1 MDVVEGVDVVDG
13 CNQQNS
19 INIISGICNR
29 RAVFVFLMN
38 RLPTELIDLILEFQG
53 YHVFRSGKYMRQL
66 EPSRYEPIKSRPR
79 ANYVYRSWGYEV
91 NFIKKIIPN
100 IMYEEIYQ
108 MVYGETQSE
117 AQASAEASVDAQE
130 DADKKKSLDI
140 AIQRLYD
147 MYEMGMYVKFTIK
160 PMVHAHHVT
169 WTMNSYYLE
178 PKSYSYNGQIYWEET
193 ARSTDV
199 MIFK

>member
-1 MDVVEGVDVVDG
+1 
-13 CNQQNS
+13 
-19 INIISGICNR
+19 
-29 RAVFVFLMN
+29 MN

-100 IMYEEIYQ
+100 IMYEEIYR
-108 MVYGETQSE
+108 MVYGQASVGAGGRAQTSVEGSAPTGAEGSAQTSV
-117 AQASAEASVDAQE
+117 QASAGALTGAEGSAQAE

-178 PKSYSYNGQIYWEET
+178 PKSYSHNGQIYWEET
-193 ARSTDV
+193 ARATDV
-199 MIFK
+199 MILK

>member
-1 MDVVEGVDVVDG
+1 
-13 CNQQNS
+13 
-19 INIISGICNR
+19 
-29 RAVFVFLMN
+29 MN
-38 RLPTELIDLILEFQG
+38 RLPKELIDLILEFQG

-100 IMYEEIYQ
+100 IMYEEIYR
-108 MVYGETQSE
+108 MVYVEGGAQAQTSV
-117 AQASAEASVDAQE
+117 QASAGASVDAQG

-147 MYEMGMYVKFTIK
+147 IYEMGMYVKFTIK
-160 PMVHAHHVT
+160 PMVHVKHVT

-178 PKSYSYNGQIYWEET
+178 PKSYSYNGQIFWEET

>member
-1 MDVVEGVDVVDG
+1 
-13 CNQQNS
+13 
-19 INIISGICNR
+19 
-29 RAVFVFLMN
+29 MN

-53 YHVFRSGKYMRQL
+53 YHVFRNGKYMRQL

-108 MVYGETQSE
+108 MVYSETQ
-117 AQASAEASVDAQE
+117 AE

-140 AIQRLYD
+140 AIERLYD
-147 MYEMGMYVKFTIK
+147 IYEMGMYVKFTIK

-178 PKSYSYNGQIYWEET
+178 PKSYSYNGQIFWEET
-193 ARSTDV
+193 ARATDV
-199 MIFK
+199 MILK

>member
-1 MDVVEGVDVVDG
+1 
-13 CNQQNS
+13 
-19 INIISGICNR
+19 
-29 RAVFVFLMN
+29 MN

-100 IMYEEIYQ
+100 IMYEEIYR
-108 MVYGETQSE
+108 MVYVEGGAQTSVEGSVDAEAQ
-117 AQASAEASVDAQE
+117 AQASAE

-160 PMVHAHHVT
+160 PMVHVKHVT

-178 PKSYSYNGQIYWEET
+178 PKSYSHNGHIFWEET
-193 ARSTDV
+193 ARATDV
-199 MIFK
+199 MILK

>member
-1 MDVVEGVDVVDG
+1 
-13 CNQQNS
+13 
-19 INIISGICNR
+19 
-29 RAVFVFLMN
+29 MN

-66 EPSRYEPIKSRPR
+66 EPLRYEPIKSRPR

-100 IMYEEIYQ
+100 IMYEEIYR
-108 MVYGETQSE
+108 MVYVEGG
-117 AQASAEASVDAQE
+117 AQTSVDAQGS
-130 DADKKKSLDI
+130 ADKKKSLDI

-147 MYEMGMYVKFTIK
+147 IYEMGMYVKFTIK
-160 PMVHAHHVT
+160 PMVHVKHVT

-199 MIFK
+199 MILK

>member
-1 MDVVEGVDVVDG
+1 
-13 CNQQNS
+13 
-19 INIISGICNR
+19 
-29 RAVFVFLMN
+29 MN

-66 EPSRYEPIKSRPR
+66 ESSRYEPIKSRPR

-100 IMYEEIYQ
+100 IMYEEIYR
-108 MVYGETQSE
+108 MVYGEVGAQTSVEAPTGAEGSAQAQTQ
-117 AQASAEASVDAQE
+117 AQASAE

-147 MYEMGMYVKFTIK
+147 IYEMGMYVKFTIK
-160 PMVHAHHVT
+160 PMVHVKHVT

-178 PKSYSYNGQIYWEET
+178 PKSYSHNGQIYWEET

-199 MIFK
+199 MILK

>member
-1 MDVVEGVDVVDG
+1 
-13 CNQQNS
+13 
-19 INIISGICNR
+19 
-29 RAVFVFLMN
+29 MN

-100 IMYEEIYQ
+100 IMYEEIYR
-108 MVYGETQSE
+108 MVYVEGGAQTSV
-117 AQASAEASVDAQE
+117 QASAGAPTGPEGGAGAEVEASVDAQAQAE
-130 DADKKKSLDI
+130 DDDKKKSLDI

-147 MYEMGMYVKFTIK
+147 IYEMGMYVKFTIK
-160 PMVHAHHVT
+160 PMVHVKHVT

-178 PKSYSYNGQIYWEET
+178 PKSYSYNGQIYWDET

>member
-1 MDVVEGVDVVDG
+1 
-13 CNQQNS
+13 
-19 INIISGICNR
+19 
-29 RAVFVFLMN
+29 MN

-100 IMYEEIYQ
+100 IMYEEIYR
-108 MVYGETQSE
+108 MVYGQT
-117 AQASAEASVDAQE
+117 SAGGSADAQG
-130 DADKKKSLDI
+130 DAAKKKSLDI

-147 MYEMGMYVKFTIK
+147 IYEMGMYVKFTIK

-178 PKSYSYNGQIYWEET
+178 PKSYSHNGQIYWEET
-193 ARSTDV
+193 ARATDV

>member
-1 MDVVEGVDVVDG
+1 
-13 CNQQNS
+13 
-19 INIISGICNR
+19 
-29 RAVFVFLMN
+29 MN

-100 IMYEEIYQ
+100 IMYEEIYR
-108 MVYGETQSE
+108 MVYGQAGGSSG
-117 AQASAEASVDAQE
+117 AQAPTGAEGSAQAG

-160 PMVHAHHVT
+160 PMVHVKHVT

-178 PKSYSYNGQIYWEET
+178 PKSYSHNGQIYWEET
-193 ARSTDV
+193 ARATDV
-199 MIFK
+199 MILK

>member
-1 MDVVEGVDVVDG
+1 
-13 CNQQNS
+13 
-19 INIISGICNR
+19 
-29 RAVFVFLMN
+29 MN

-100 IMYEEIYQ
+100 IMYEEIYR
-108 MVYGETQSE
+108 MVYGEVGAQTSVEASAQTSVQASAGAPTGAE
-117 AQASAEASVDAQE
+117 GSAQAQASAG

-140 AIQRLYD
+140 AIERLYD
-147 MYEMGMYVKFTIK
+147 IYEMGMYVKFTIK

-178 PKSYSYNGQIYWEET
+178 PKSYSYNGQIFWEET
-193 ARSTDV
+193 ARATDV
-199 MIFK
+199 MILK

>member
-1 MDVVEGVDVVDG
+1 MVYVEGSA
-13 CNQQNS
+13 Q
-19 INIISGICNR
+19 
-29 RAVFVFLMN
+29 AEA
-38 RLPTELIDLILEFQG
+38 PTGAEGQ
-53 YHVFRSGKYMRQL
+53 
-66 EPSRYEPIKSRPR
+66 
-79 ANYVYRSWGYEV
+79 
-91 NFIKKIIPN
+91 
-100 IMYEEIYQ
+100 
-108 MVYGETQSE
+108 
-117 AQASAEASVDAQE
+117 AQASAE

-147 MYEMGMYVKFTIK
+147 IYEMGMYVKFTIK
-160 PMVHAHHVT
+160 PMVHVKHVT

>member
-1 MDVVEGVDVVDG
+1 
-13 CNQQNS
+13 
-19 INIISGICNR
+19 
-29 RAVFVFLMN
+29 MN

-100 IMYEEIYQ
+100 IMYEEIYR
-108 MVYGETQSE
+108 MVYVEGS
-117 AQASAEASVDAQE
+117 AQASAGD
-130 DADKKKSLDI
+130 DDKKKSLDI

-147 MYEMGMYVKFTIK
+147 IYEMGMYVKFTIK
-160 PMVHAHHVT
+160 PMVHVKHVT

-178 PKSYSYNGQIYWEET
+178 PKSYSYNGQIYWDET

-199 MIFK
+199 MILK

>member
-1 MDVVEGVDVVDG
+1 
-13 CNQQNS
+13 
-19 INIISGICNR
+19 
-29 RAVFVFLMN
+29 MN

-53 YHVFRSGKYMRQL
+53 YHVSRSGKYMRQL

-108 MVYGETQSE
+108 MVYGQAGTQTSV
-117 AQASAEASVDAQE
+117 QASAEDP
-130 DADKKKSLDI
+130 DKKKSLDI

-178 PKSYSYNGQIYWEET
+178 PKSYSYNGHIFWEET
-193 ARSTDV
+193 ARATDV
-199 MIFK
+199 MILK

>member
-1 MDVVEGVDVVDG
+1 
-13 CNQQNS
+13 
-19 INIISGICNR
+19 
-29 RAVFVFLMN
+29 MN

-53 YHVFRSGKYMRQL
+53 YHVFRNGKYMLQL
-66 EPSRYEPIKSRPR
+66 EPSRYEPIKLRPR

-100 IMYEEIYQ
+100 IMYEEIYR
-108 MVYGETQSE
+108 MVYGEEQ
-117 AQASAEASVDAQE
+117 AEAPSGAE
-130 DADKKKSLDI
+130 DAAKKKSLDI

-147 MYEMGMYVKFTIK
+147 IYEMGMYVKFTIK
-160 PMVHAHHVT
+160 PMVHAHHVR

-178 PKSYSYNGQIYWEET
+178 PKSYSHNGQIYWEET

-199 MIFK
+199 MILK

>member
-1 MDVVEGVDVVDG
+1 
-13 CNQQNS
+13 
-19 INIISGICNR
+19 
-29 RAVFVFLMN
+29 
-38 RLPTELIDLILEFQG
+38 
-53 YHVFRSGKYMRQL
+53 
-66 EPSRYEPIKSRPR
+66 
-79 ANYVYRSWGYEV
+79 VYRSWGYEV

-108 MVYGETQSE
+108 MVYGQAGTQTSV
-117 AQASAEASVDAQE
+117 QASAEDP
-130 DADKKKSLDI
+130 DKKKSLDI

-178 PKSYSYNGQIYWEET
+178 PKSYSYNGHIFWEET
-193 ARSTDV
+193 ARATDV
-199 MIFK
+199 MILK

>member
-1 MDVVEGVDVVDG
+1 
-13 CNQQNS
+13 
-19 INIISGICNR
+19 
-29 RAVFVFLMN
+29 MN

-100 IMYEEIYQ
+100 IMYEEIYR
-108 MVYGETQSE
+108 MVYGQASVGAQTSVEGSAQTSVEGSAQTSVEGSAQTSVEGSAQTQ
-117 AQASAEASVDAQE
+117 AQASAQAQAE
-130 DADKKKSLDI
+130 DDDKKKSLDI

-147 MYEMGMYVKFTIK
+147 IYEMGMYVKFTIK
-160 PMVHAHHVT
+160 PMVHVKHVT

-178 PKSYSYNGQIYWEET
+178 PKSYSHNGQIYWEET

-199 MIFK
+199 MILK